1 MVLPTRDGN
10 PISKRSADNSED
22 PEDAERLL
30 AQLSPGMNIFQNLRY
45 PLLCVFLEFQV
56 VRENSDFSA
65 ADIAVLRGLPGRDGR
80 DGRDCAFSVSDVV
93 DIVMAKINST
103 HSLDGSE
110 NAGTSGIVYLYI
122 GELVDAEHP
131 VPM

>member
-1 MVLPTRDGN
+1 MC
-10 PISKRSADNSED
+10 
-22 PEDAERLL
+22 
-30 AQLSPGMNIFQNLRY
+30 FLR
-45 PLLCVFLEFQV
+45 VSSSGG
-56 VRENSDFSA
+56 NSDFSA
-65 ADIAVLRGLPGRDGR
+65 AYIAALRGLPGRDGR